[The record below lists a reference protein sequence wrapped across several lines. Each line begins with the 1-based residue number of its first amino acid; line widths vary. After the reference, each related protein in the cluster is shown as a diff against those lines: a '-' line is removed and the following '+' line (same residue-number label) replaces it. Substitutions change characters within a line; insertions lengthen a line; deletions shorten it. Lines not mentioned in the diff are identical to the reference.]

1 MPEVS
6 WRHENRSSR
15 QEQAGVSGFTFEVS
29 GFRFQVFGF
38 SGFRFMIRGLFRPHL
53 NFTCTGTLNLKLET

>member
-29 GFRFQVFGF
+29 GLRFRF
-38 SGFRFMIRGLFRPHL
+38 SGFTFQICDSRAFQPPPEFHL
-53 NFTCTGTLNLKLET
+53 HRNLKLET